1 VFALAPSDEDLNA
14 PDRLRP
20 SSIDAAKG
28 SVTPVRR
35 CRPAVQSIVRG
46 DSGFCREEIMAR
58 CEANHIDCV
67 LGLAKHDRLNALRLE
82 ARCRAQQRFLET
94 ARASRVLDAFP
105 DRTREIRS
113 RARRVVVKAEHLAKG
128 ASPRDVV
135 TSLGRAAADAR
146 TLYEDLHCARGEME
160 NRITEQPLDLFADR
174 TGTHTLPANPIR
186 LDFGAFADILL
197 CALRRPGLQDTE
209 LAKAQCGTIRTRLLK
224 LGAHIRVSVR
234 RVRIAFSESFPA
246 QDLFIAVL
254 RRLQT
259 AAALPS
265 SP

>member
-1 VFALAPSDEDLNA
+1 
-14 PDRLRP
+14 
-20 SSIDAAKG
+20 
-28 SVTPVRR
+28 
-35 CRPAVQSIVRG
+35 
-46 DSGFCREEIMAR
+46 
-58 CEANHIDCV
+58 
-67 LGLAKHDRLNALRLE
+67 
-82 ARCRAQQRFLET
+82 
-94 ARASRVLDAFP
+94 
-105 DRTREIRS
+105 
-113 RARRVVVKAEHLAKG
+113 
-128 ASPRDVV
+128 
-135 TSLGRAAADAR
+135 
-146 TLYEDLHCARGEME
+146 ME